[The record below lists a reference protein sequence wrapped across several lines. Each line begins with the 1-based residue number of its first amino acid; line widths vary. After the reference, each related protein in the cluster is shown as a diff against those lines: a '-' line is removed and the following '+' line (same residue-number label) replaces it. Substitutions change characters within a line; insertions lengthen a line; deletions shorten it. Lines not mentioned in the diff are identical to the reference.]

1 MSPHTEDFHRKRL
14 IKDHLDPLLNVHH
27 ANVGFF
33 YRDRTLKKYVV
44 HAGPRTKSRLEFLLE
59 NDADLK
65 KAIKKDD
72 DESNRCYQA
81 DFVENNLNTVRGG
94 ALIARLKDL
103 GALSFGGSR

>member
-27 ANVGFF
+27 AKVAFF
-33 YRDRTLKKYVV
+33 YYDRSLRKFVV

-72 DESNRCYQA
+72 DESNRCYRCNDQ
-81 DFVENNLNTVRGG
+81 DFRVHFRT
-94 ALIARLKDL
+94 
-103 GALSFGGSR
+103 